1 MNSFLGDVITE
12 NMWSEVT
19 SVILYSNLL
28 VFQIKHLSA
37 VISCPREW
45 KNILGNGGLA
55 WGGGWSK
62 KSDCLTHP
70 R

>member
-1 MNSFLGDVITE
+1 MNSFLGDVITK

-37 VISCPREW
+37 VISCPKGVE
-45 KNILGNGGLA
+45 GYFGDGGLA
-55 WGGGWSK
+55 WGGWSK
-62 KSDCLTHP
+62 KSDCLTYP
-70 R
+70 W